1 MFLNTSYN
9 KTTKFQIEYIENQY
23 TINQQFKKN
32 VMKKLLLVV
41 AAFMLAANSF
51 ALVKDTAVYASTS
64 LYTFENLWIQSRVSP
79 FSNYPLDGYGLSTA
93 SCRGMAGKD
102 GKVLVCRREA
112 AGTLIEKYMN
122 KSNIL
127 VYDAITGN
135 LDKIILVPDS
145 LFHQKDAVG
154 DTLRAIGYPSN
165 DIQVDAAGNVVLMSM
180 TTNLGTTPF
189 VVAALKVDL
198 VAGTI
203 TQAKRIFNKAY
214 VDLAGVRFDAF
225 NVFGNMFGNGYFMAA
240 VAGTTAG
247 IGDMVIRWNVVNGIA
262 NETFVPIQ
270 IKKYV
275 PSKTAKFNDT
285 APRVKPISE
294 TLFYLDGFQS
304 YATLYDMDGNIVD
317 SIAAKNYPGSPGLNG
332 VDEFAIGN
340 RNFIVYSN
348 TNTATSPF
356 TTWAVGELGA
366 GMSLVNMEKLYVF
379 PKAGMGI
386 TSNPVRTAVTYIDVV
401 GNSAFIYVYAFA
413 NGLAAYK
420 LTLNPTGLDNH
431 EMSSV
436 SISLHGNQIRIS
448 EEVMLAEIYTVAGQ
462 KITSTKNVSTLNAP
476 NAKGVYVVTV
486 VDKNGAKKIQKVA
499 VN

>member
-1 MFLNTSYN
+1 
-9 KTTKFQIEYIENQY
+9 
-23 TINQQFKKN
+23 
-32 VMKKLLLVV
+32 
-41 AAFMLAANSF
+41 
-51 ALVKDTAVYASTS
+51 
-64 LYTFENLWIQSRVSP
+64 
-79 FSNYPLDGYGLSTA
+79 
-93 SCRGMAGKD
+93 
-102 GKVLVCRREA
+102 
-112 AGTLIEKYMN
+112 
-122 KSNIL
+122 
-127 VYDAITGN
+127 
-135 LDKIILVPDS
+135 
-145 LFHQKDAVG
+145 
-154 DTLRAIGYPSN
+154 
-165 DIQVDAAGNVVLMSM
+165 M
-180 TTNLGTTPF
+180 TTNLGVSPF

-198 VAGTI
+198 VAGTV

-225 NVFGNMFGNGYFMAA
+225 NVFGDMFGNGYFMAA

-247 IGDMVIRWNVVNGIA
+247 IGDMVIRWNVLNGMA
-262 NETFVPIQ
+262 DENFVPIQ

-304 YATLYDMDGNIVD
+304 YATLYDMDGNLVD

-332 VDEFAIGN
+332 VDEFVIGN

-379 PKAGMGI
+379 PKGGMGN

-401 GNSAFIYVYAFA
+401 GSSAYIYVYAFA
-413 NGLAAYK
+413 NGLSAYK
-420 LTLNPTGLDNH
+420 LTLKPTGLNDKAL
-431 EMSSV
+431 SSV
-436 SISLHGNQIRIS
+436 SLSLVGNQIRIS
-448 EEVMLAEIYTVAGQ
+448 EEVLSIEVYSVTGQ
-462 KITSTKNVSTLNAP
+462 KVATQANVSSIP
-476 NAKGVYVVTV
+476 SPSAKGVYIVKLI
-486 VDKNGAKKIQKVA
+486 DKNGAKKIQKVG